1 MMFWWFKVLSRWI
14 SLKNF
19 SNSSGF
25 LVKFRSFTWFH
36 ATSIPSY
43 SSKKK
48 RQREK
53 MNAITLS
60 SKLPCQVLPR
70 TVQNQTK
77 KKSNQIDYNE
87 AWTFKFRRII
97 LFHIFQKDQLQQTQS
112 HLVQDGWCCS
122 SFPKQRIKKSN
133 TQIENIK
140 KILEKRKRNTYSNV
154 FYLVGFF
161 FFFSCSLFI
170 GIISVPLP

>member
-1 MMFWWFKVLSRWI
+1 MFWWFKVLSRWI

-97 LFHIFQKDQLQQTQS
+97 LFHIFQKGQLQQTQS
-112 HLVQDGWCCS
+112 NLQR
-122 SFPKQRIKKSN
+122 SFLHHSWLLFEREMLEFVEM
-133 TQIENIK
+133 IEEE
-140 KILEKRKRNTYSNV
+140 KIDI
-154 FYLVGFF
+154 FF
-161 FFFSCSLFI
+161 FFLKERIWGNKWFFH
-170 GIISVPLP
+170 